1 MVAVEG
7 ASMSDKPRLPVLTAY
22 EVEQL
27 RNFLASYKMPSDT
40 SSRCLL
46 DLVVIEVR
54 RLQAEN
60 TEMRAD
66 FQALVDA
73 LAKKELE
80 AETAKQAYDYPS
92 ELARQQALAEA
103 AASAGRALYNAR
115 TGYVGTPLVPGAF
128 IGVSPN
134 RGGALGDST
143 TAGIG
148 SAPAAKCEPPKSGAS
163 FGPQLWADHIWKG
176 KP

>member
-1 MVAVEG
+1 
-7 ASMSDKPRLPVLTAY
+7 MSDKPLTEKEQKVLNEVIAQFEQGAYRTVYEDGRGILYLVLSELKRL
-22 EVEQL
+22 
-27 RNFLASYKMPSDT
+27 RD
-40 SSRCLL
+40 
-46 DLVVIEVR
+46 
-54 RLQAEN
+54 EN

-66 FQALVDA
+66 LQALVDA
-73 LAKKELE
+73 AAKKELE
-80 AETAKQAYDYPS
+80 VETAKQARD
-92 ELARQQALAEA
+92 LQADRALQQALAEA
-103 AASAGRALYNAR
+103 AGRALYSAR
-115 TGYVGTPLVPGAF
+115 TGYVVTPLVPGAF